1 MGEFRWTREAQT
13 PTPTPFSGETL
24 LIFVIRAACLG
35 LLAYWTL
42 VLLRPFLGILIWSV
56 VFTVALYPAY
66 EYLSALFWGRRKV
79 AAAAIT
85 LVALGVMFGPATWLG
100 LSLADNIRLLIQHL
114 GDGSL
119 AVPPPPGS
127 VRHWPLIGE
136 RIYEVWQLA
145 STNIKDLIEE
155 IAPQLKPVGGR
166 MLAAA
171 GSIGVNLVKF
181 VLAIIISGFLFVP
194 GRSLVMGTK
203 NFLSYIATRQGGEF
217 VDIAGATIRNIS
229 RGVIGI
235 AFLQALL
242 AGIGFL
248 VAGLPAAGL
257 LSFLVLLLGIIQIGP
272 AVIILPVLVWYWF
285 TKDTVPAALFT
296 VYMIPVSL
304 MDNVLRPLVMAHG
317 LNTPIP
323 VIFIGLIGGTIAHGL
338 IGLFVGPVV
347 LAIMWQVLVAW
358 TCDKGE
364 EASPAV

>member
-1 MGEFRWTREAQT
+1 MDARSEDSQ
-13 PTPTPFSGETL
+13 PDPFSGKTP
-24 LIFVIRAACLG
+24 LIFVVRVACLG

-42 VLLRPFLGILIWSV
+42 VLLRPFLGIIIWSI

-66 EYLSALFWGRRKV
+66 EYLSALLWGRRKL

-85 LVALGVMFGPATWLG
+85 FFGLLILFGPATWLG
-100 LSLADNIRLLIQHL
+100 ISLAENIRLLIQHL
-114 GDGSL
+114 GDGSSV
-119 AVPPPPGS
+119 VPPPPDS
-127 VRHWPLIGE
+127 VRNWPLIGG
-136 RIYEVWQLA
+136 RIYEIWQLA
-145 STNIKDLIEE
+145 SINLKDLIEE
-155 IAPQLKPVGGR
+155 VAPQLKPVGGR

-171 GSIGVNLVKF
+171 GSIGVNLLKF

-194 GRSLVMGTK
+194 GRSLVMGAK
-203 NFLSYIATRQGGEF
+203 NFLSHISTKQGSEF

-229 RGVIGI
+229 RGVIGV

-272 AVIILPVLVWYWF
+272 TIVLIPVLAWYWL
-285 TKDTVPAALFT
+285 TKETAPAVLFT
-296 VYMIPVSL
+296 IYLIPVSL

-317 LNTPIP
+317 LNTPMP

-347 LAIMWQVLVAW
+347 LAIMWQLLVAW
-358 TCDKGE
+358 TREKED
-364 EASPAV
+364 EALPLV

>member
-1 MGEFRWTREAQT
+1 M
-13 PTPTPFSGETL
+13 FS
-24 LIFVIRAACLG
+24 
-35 LLAYWTL
+35 
-42 VLLRPFLGILIWSV
+42 
-56 VFTVALYPAY
+56 VALYPVY
-66 EYLSALFWGRRKV
+66 EYLSTIFRGRRKV
-79 AAAAIT
+79 AATAIT
-85 LVALGVMFGPATWLG
+85 LAGLLITFGPATWLG
-100 LSLADNIRLLIQHL
+100 ISLAENIRLLLQHL
-114 GDGSL
+114 GDSSS
-119 AVPPPPGS
+119 AVPPPPDT
-127 VRHWPLIGE
+127 VRNWPLIGE
-136 RIYEVWQLA
+136 RLYEIWKLA
-145 STNIKDLIEE
+145 SISIKDLVEQL
-155 IAPQLKPVGGR
+155 APQLKPVGGR

-171 GSIGVNLVKF
+171 GNSGLNLVKF

-194 GRSLVMGTK
+194 GRSLVLEIKT
-203 NFLSYIATRQGGEF
+203 LVSHISTRQGGEF

-257 LSFLVLLLGIIQIGP
+257 LSFLVLILGIIQIGP
-272 AVIILPVLVWYWF
+272 AIVLLPVLIWYWL
-285 TKDTVPAALFT
+285 TKDTGPAVLFT
-296 VYMIPVSL
+296 IYMIPVSL

-358 TCDKGE
+358 MRDKRD
-364 EASPAV
+364 EALPLA

>member
-1 MGEFRWTREAQT
+1 MDARGADSHAA
-13 PTPTPFSGETL
+13 PFSGEAP

-203 NFLSYIATRQGGEF
+203 NFLSHIATRQGGEF

-248 VAGLPAAGL
+248 VAGLPCRRASKFPGVAPRDNPDRTGGNHP
-257 LSFLVLLLGIIQIGP
+257 SRVGLVL
-272 AVIILPVLVWYWF
+272 VHERYR
-285 TKDTVPAALFT
+285 T
-296 VYMIPVSL
+296 
-304 MDNVLRPLVMAHG
+304 
-317 LNTPIP
+317 
-323 VIFIGLIGGTIAHGL
+323 GGTLHRLHDTGEPHGQRVAA
-338 IGLFVGPVV
+338 IGHGSWIEYADTGDLYRTDWRNNC
-347 LAIMWQVLVAW
+347 ARSHRLVCGA
-358 TCDKGE
+358 GRAGNYV
-364 EASPAV
+364 ASACRLDVR

>member
-1 MGEFRWTREAQT
+1 MDARSGASQSD
-13 PTPTPFSGETL
+13 PFSGEAL

-35 LLAYWTL
+35 ILAYWTL
-42 VLLRPFLGILIWSV
+42 VLLRPFLGILIWSI

-66 EYLSALFWGRRKV
+66 EYLSTLFRGRRRV

-85 LVALGVMFGPATWLG
+85 VAGLLIIFGPATWLG

-119 AVPPPPGS
+119 AVPHPPDS
-127 VRHWPLIGE
+127 VRNWPLIGE
-136 RIYEVWQLA
+136 RTYDIWQLA
-145 STNIKDLIEE
+145 SISIKDLVEQ

-171 GSIGVNLVKF
+171 GGIGINLVKF
-181 VLAIIISGFLFVP
+181 VIAIIISGFLFVP
-194 GRSLVMGTK
+194 GRSLVMRTK
-203 NFLSYIATRQGGEF
+203 NFLSHISTRQGGEF

-248 VAGLPAAGL
+248 IAGLPFAGL

-272 AVIILPVLVWYWF
+272 AIIIIPLLVWYWL
-285 TKDTVPAALFT
+285 TKDTAPAALFT
-296 VYMIPVSL
+296 IYMIPVSL

-323 VIFIGLIGGTIAHGL
+323 VIFVGLIGGTIAHGL

-358 TCDKGE
+358 TRDERDEGLPL
-364 EASPAV
+364 A